1 MFIFNLFR
9 GFCMALADCVPGV
22 SGGTIAFI
30 LGFYDKFITSL
41 DHLFSGTKAERLDAL
56 KFLIKIGIGWGIG
69 AILGVLVLTSV
80 FESHIYAVS
89 SLFLGFIVFSIP
101 LIIKE
106 EKEQFIKKYVNVI
119 FTIIGIALVVGIAAA
134 TQFISGGESIALNS
148 LSFGSAIYIFV
159 VAMIAISAMILPG
172 ISGSTLLLIFGI
184 YIPVMTAIKGFLSLD
199 FSYFWGLVAFGLG
212 VLTGIVTIIKLVK
225 KALEKYRSQMMY
237 FILGLM
243 IGSVYPIVLGP
254 TTLENAQ
261 PAMTFETFSIL
272 FFVIGGAVI
281 IGLQVV
287 KAVLEKKEVKEV
299 AEKIENKVKE
309 EVKEAVADVKEEI
322 EEAKAEIKE
331 EVEEIKEKVSKKSKK
346 AKANKK

>member
-9 GFCMALADCVPGV
+9 GLCMALADCVPGV

-41 DHLFSGTKAERLDAL
+41 DHLLSGTKAERLDAL

-101 LIIKE
+101 LILKE

-119 FTIIGIALVVGIAAA
+119 FAIIGIVLVVAIASA
-134 TQFISGGESIALNS
+134 TQFISGGETIALNS

-272 FFVIGGAVI
+272 FFIIGGAVI

>member
-1 MFIFNLFR
+1 MIIFNLIR

-41 DHLFSGTKAERLDAL
+41 DRLMSGTKEERIEAF

-101 LIIKE
+101 LIVKE
-106 EKEQFIKKYVNVI
+106 EKEQFLKKYINIIFAILGLILVI
-119 FTIIGIALVVGIAAA
+119 AVASA
-134 TQFISGGESIALNS
+134 TKFISGGDSIALNS
-148 LSFGSAIYIFV
+148 LSIGTGIYVFV

-184 YIPVMTAIKGFLSLD
+184 YIPVMTAIKEFLTLD
-199 FSYFWGLVAFGLG
+199 FSYFWGLCVFGLG
-212 VLTGIVTIIKLVK
+212 ILTGIVLIIKLVK

-243 IGSVYPIVLGP
+243 VGSVYPIVLGP
-254 TTLENAQ
+254 TTLDEPKA
-261 PAMTFETFSIL
+261 AMTLETFSPL
-272 FFVIGGAVI
+272 FFIIGGAII

-287 KAVLEKKEVKEV
+287 KVVLEKREASK
-299 AEKIENKVKE
+299 ENKTENVQKSE
-309 EVKEAVADVKEEI
+309 EVKAEE
-322 EEAKAEIKE
+322 K
-331 EVEEIKEKVSKKSKK
+331 
-346 AKANKK
+346 

>member
-1 MFIFNLFR
+1 MIILNLIR

-30 LGFYDKFITSL
+30 LGFYDKFVTSL
-41 DHLFSGTKAERLDAL
+41 DRLMSGTKEERIEAF

-69 AILGVLVLTSV
+69 AVLGVLVLTSV

-101 LIIKE
+101 LIVKE
-106 EKEQFIKKYVNVI
+106 EKEQFLKKYINII
-119 FTIIGIALVVGIAAA
+119 FSILGIALVVGVAMATKFIA
-134 TQFISGGESIALNS
+134 GGEAIALNN
-148 LSFGSAIYIFV
+148 LSIGTGIYVFV

-199 FSYFWGLVAFGLG
+199 FSYFVGLCVFGFG
-212 VLTGIVTIIKLVK
+212 VLTGIVLIIKLVK

-243 IGSVYPIVLGP
+243 IGSVYPITLGP
-254 TTLENAQ
+254 TTLDVPQE
-261 PAMTFETFSIL
+261 AMNLKTFSPI
-272 FFVIGGAVI
+272 FFIIGGAVI
-281 IGLQVV
+281 IGLQVFKV
-287 KAVLEKKEVKEV
+287 TLEKKEKSKETS
-299 AEKIENKVKE
+299 AEKVE
-309 EVKEAVADVKEEI
+309 EVKD
-322 EEAKAEIKE
+322 
-331 EVEEIKEKVSKKSKK
+331 EK
-346 AKANKK
+346 

>member
-9 GFCMALADCVPGV
+9 GLCMALADCVPGV

-41 DHLFSGTKAERLDAL
+41 DHLLSGTKAERLDAL

-101 LIIKE
+101 LILKE

-119 FTIIGIALVVGIAAA
+119 FAIIGIVLVVAIASA
-134 TQFISGGESIALNS
+134 TQFISGGETIALNS

-272 FFVIGGAVI
+272 FFIIGGAVI
-281 IGLQVV
+281 VGLQVV

-346 AKANKK
+346 PKANKK

>member
-41 DHLFSGTKAERLDAL
+41 DHLITGTKDERKEAI
-56 KFLIKIGIGWGIG
+56 KFLIKIGIGWVIG
-69 AILGVLVLTSV
+69 AVLGVLVLTSV

-101 LIIKE
+101 LIVKE
-106 EKEQFIKKYVNVI
+106 EKEQFMKKYFNVI
-119 FTIIGIALVVGIAAA
+119 FAILGIVLVVGIASA
-134 TQFISGGESIALNS
+134 TQFITGGETIALNS
-148 LSFGSAIYIFV
+148 LTFGTAIYIFV

-212 VLTGIVTIIKLVK
+212 IIAGIVLIIKLVR

-243 IGSVYPIVLGP
+243 IGSVYPIILGP
-254 TTLENAQ
+254 TTLEEAR
-261 PAMTFETFSIL
+261 PAMTLETFNIL

-287 KAVLEKKEVKEV
+287 KAILEKKEVKDV
-299 AEKIENKVKE
+299 AEKIENEVKE
-309 EVKEAVADVKEEI
+309 EITEAIDEVKEEI
-322 EEAKAEIKE
+322 EE
-331 EVEEIKEKVSKKSKK
+331 VKEKVSKKK
-346 AKANKK
+346 AKKEKAKKN

>member
-9 GFCMALADCVPGV
+9 GLCMALADCVPGV

-41 DHLFSGTKAERLDAL
+41 DHLLSGTKAERLDAL

-69 AILGVLVLTSV
+69 AILGVLVLASV

-101 LIIKE
+101 LILKE

-119 FTIIGIALVVGIAAA
+119 FAIIGIVLVVAIASA
-134 TQFISGGESIALNS
+134 TQFISGGETIALNS

-272 FFVIGGAVI
+272 FFIIGGAVI
-281 IGLQVV
+281 VGLQVV

>member
-1 MFIFNLFR
+1 MIILNLIR

-30 LGFYDKFITSL
+30 LGFYDKFVTSL
-41 DHLFSGTKAERLDAL
+41 DRLMSGTKEERIEAF

-69 AILGVLVLTSV
+69 AVLGVLVLTSV

-101 LIIKE
+101 LIVKE
-106 EKEQFIKKYVNVI
+106 EKEQFMKKYINAI
-119 FTIIGIALVVGIAAA
+119 FAVLGIVLVVGIAAS
-134 TQFISGGESIALNS
+134 TKFITGGGSIALNS
-148 LSFGSAIYIFV
+148 LSLGTAIYVFV

-184 YIPVMTAIKGFLSLD
+184 YMPVMSAIKAFLTLD
-199 FSYFWGLVAFGLG
+199 FSYFWGLCAFGFG
-212 VLTGIVTIIKLVK
+212 ILTGVVLIIKLVK

-243 IGSVYPIVLGP
+243 VGSVYPIILGP
-254 TTLENAQ
+254 TTLENPQ
-261 PAMTFETFSIL
+261 PAMTLDTFSIL

-287 KAVLEKKEVKEV
+287 KAILEKKEVQD
-299 AEKIENKVKE
+299 KVQKFE
-309 EVKEAVADVKEEI
+309 D
-322 EEAKAEIKE
+322 EIKE
-331 EVEEIKEKVSKKSKK
+331 EIVENVNELKEDIKEEVNEIKEEINEVKEKVKNKKK
-346 AKANKK
+346 AKKK

>member
-41 DHLFSGTKAERLDAL
+41 DHLITGTKEERKEAI

-101 LIIKE
+101 IIIKE
-106 EKEQFIKKYVNVI
+106 EKEQFLKKYLNFIFVI
-119 FTIIGIALVVGIAAA
+119 LGIVLVVGISAA
-134 TQFISGGESIALNS
+134 TQFISGGETIALNS
-148 LSFGSAIYIFV
+148 LTFGTAIYIFV

-184 YIPVMTAIKGFLSLD
+184 YIPVMTAIKEFLTLD
-199 FSYFWGLVAFGLG
+199 FSYFWGLVVFGLG
-212 VLTGIVTIIKLVK
+212 ILAGIAAIIKLVR
-225 KALEKYRSQMMY
+225 KALEKYRSQMMN

-243 IGSVYPIVLGP
+243 LGSVYPIILGP
-254 TTLENAQ
+254 TTLEEAR
-261 PAMTFETFSIL
+261 PAMTLETFDIL
-272 FFVIGGAVI
+272 FFIIGGVVI
-281 IGLQVV
+281 VGLQVV
-287 KAVLEKKEVKEV
+287 KAMLEKKEVKDAALKV
-299 AEKIENKVKE
+299 ENKVKE
-309 EVKEAVADVKEEI
+309 EIKEVQDEIKEELAEVKEEI
-322 EEAKAEIKE
+322 VE
-331 EVEEIKEKVSKKSKK
+331 EVK
-346 AKANKK
+346 

>member
-41 DHLFSGTKAERLDAL
+41 DHIFTGTKAERLEAL
-56 KFLIKIGIGWGIG
+56 KFLIKIGIGWAIG
-69 AILGVLVLTSV
+69 AVLGVLVLTSV

-101 LIIKE
+101 LILKE
-106 EKEQFIKKYVNVI
+106 EKEQFMKKYLNVI
-119 FTIIGIALVVGIAAA
+119 FAIIGIVLVVAIAAA
-134 TQFISGGESIALNS
+134 TQFISGGEAIALNS
-148 LSFGSAIYIFV
+148 LSIGTAIYVFV

-172 ISGSTLLLIFGI
+172 ISGSTLLLIFGL
-184 YIPVMTAIKGFLSLD
+184 YIPVMSAIKAFLTLD
-199 FSYFWGLVAFGLG
+199 FSYFWGLVVFGLG
-212 VLTGIVTIIKLVK
+212 IITGIVLIIKLVK

-261 PAMTFETFSIL
+261 PAMTLETFNLL

-287 KAVLEKKEVKEV
+287 KAVLEKKDINAEV
-299 AEKIENKVKE
+299 EKIENKVKE
-309 EVKEAVADVKEEI
+309 EVKEEI

>member
-1 MFIFNLFR
+1 MFIFNLIR

-41 DHLFSGTKAERLDAL
+41 DQLMTGTKDEKKEAI
-56 KFLIKIGIGWGIG
+56 KFLIKIGIGWAIG
-69 AILGVLVLTSV
+69 AVLGVLVLTSV

-106 EKEQFIKKYVNVI
+106 EKEQFMKKYVNII
-119 FTIIGIALVVGIAAA
+119 FAIIGLVLVIAVASA
-134 TQFISGGESIALNS
+134 TQFITGGETIALNS
-148 LSFGSAIYIFV
+148 LSIGTAIYIFF

-199 FSYFWGLVAFGLG
+199 FSYFWGLVVFGLG
-212 VLTGIVTIIKLVK
+212 ILTGIVAIIKLVK

-243 IGSVYPIVLGP
+243 IGSVYPIILGP
-254 TTLENAQ
+254 TTLEEAR
-261 PAMTFETFSIL
+261 PAMNLDTFSLL

-287 KAVLEKKEVKEV
+287 KVMLEKKEVKDV
-299 AEKIENKVKE
+299 AEKIETKVKE
-309 EVKEAVADVKEEI
+309 EI
-322 EEAKAEIKE
+322 AEVVEDIKE
-331 EVEEIKEKVSKKSKK
+331 ETEELKEKVSDKKSKTK
-346 AKANKK
+346 VKSKNKK

>member
-1 MFIFNLFR
+1 MIIFNLIR

-41 DHLFSGTKAERLDAL
+41 DRLMSGTKEERIEAF

-106 EKEQFIKKYVNVI
+106 EKEQFLKKYINIIFAILGLILVI
-119 FTIIGIALVVGIAAA
+119 AVASA

-148 LSFGSAIYIFV
+148 LSIGTGIYVFV

-184 YIPVMTAIKGFLSLD
+184 YIPVMTAIKEFLTLD
-199 FSYFWGLVAFGLG
+199 FSYFWGLCVFGLG
-212 VLTGIVTIIKLVK
+212 ILTGIVLIIKLVK

-243 IGSVYPIVLGP
+243 VGSVYPIVLGP
-254 TTLENAQ
+254 TTLDKPKA
-261 PAMTFETFSIL
+261 AMTLETFSPL
-272 FFVIGGAVI
+272 FFIIGGAII

-287 KAVLEKKEVKEV
+287 KVVLEKREASK
-299 AEKIENKVKE
+299 ENKTENVQKSE
-309 EVKEAVADVKEEI
+309 EVKAEE
-322 EEAKAEIKE
+322 K
-331 EVEEIKEKVSKKSKK
+331 
-346 AKANKK
+346 

>member
-1 MFIFNLFR
+1 MIIFNLIR

-41 DHLFSGTKAERLDAL
+41 DRLMSGTKEERIEAF

-101 LIIKE
+101 LIVKE
-106 EKEQFIKKYVNVI
+106 EKEQFMKKYINII
-119 FTIIGIALVVGIAAA
+119 FTILGLILVIAVASA
-134 TQFISGGESIALNS
+134 TQLISGGDSIALNS
-148 LSFGSAIYIFV
+148 LSIGTGIYVFV

-184 YIPVMTAIKGFLSLD
+184 YIPVMTAIKEFLTLD
-199 FSYFWGLVAFGLG
+199 FSYFWGLCVFGLG
-212 VLTGIVTIIKLVK
+212 ILTGIVLIIKLVK

-243 IGSVYPIVLGP
+243 VGSVYPIVLGP
-254 TTLENAQ
+254 TTLDKPKA
-261 PAMTFETFSIL
+261 AMTLETFSPL
-272 FFVIGGAVI
+272 FFIIGGAII

-287 KAVLEKKEVKEV
+287 KVVLEKREASK
-299 AEKIENKVKE
+299 ENKTENVQKSE
-309 EVKEAVADVKEEI
+309 EVKAEE
-322 EEAKAEIKE
+322 K
-331 EVEEIKEKVSKKSKK
+331 
-346 AKANKK
+346 

>member
-1 MFIFNLFR
+1 MIILNLIR

-30 LGFYDKFITSL
+30 LGFYDKFVTSL
-41 DHLFSGTKAERLDAL
+41 DRLMSGTKEERIEAF

-69 AILGVLVLTSV
+69 AVLGVLVLTSV

-101 LIIKE
+101 LIVKE
-106 EKEQFIKKYVNVI
+106 EKEQFLKKYINII
-119 FTIIGIALVVGIAAA
+119 FSILGIALVVGVAMATKFIA
-134 TQFISGGESIALNS
+134 GGEAIALNN
-148 LSFGSAIYIFV
+148 LSIGTGIYVFV

-199 FSYFWGLVAFGLG
+199 FSYFVGLCVFGFG
-212 VLTGIVTIIKLVK
+212 VLTGIVLIIKLVK

-243 IGSVYPIVLGP
+243 IGSVYPITLGP
-254 TTLENAQ
+254 TTLDVPQE
-261 PAMTFETFSIL
+261 AMNLKTFSPI
-272 FFVIGGAVI
+272 FFIIGGAVI
-281 IGLQVV
+281 IGLQVFKV
-287 KAVLEKKEVKEV
+287 TLEKKEKAKETS
-299 AEKIENKVKE
+299 AEKVE
-309 EVKEAVADVKEEI
+309 EVKD
-322 EEAKAEIKE
+322 
-331 EVEEIKEKVSKKSKK
+331 EK
-346 AKANKK
+346 